1 MVKERFFILASMAI
15 SMLMFA
21 TLPSQAE
28 ALDFERSIAVTADV
42 APDYPFDLLDVRAD
56 ADVVV
61 ERFTAYSTEGGE
73 ALFETADVSAPQP
86 VRLTNVQARAPPGFH
101 MLC

>member
-1 MVKERFFILASMAI
+1 MVKERFFIVASMAI
-15 SMLMFA
+15 SLLMFA
-21 TLPSQAE
+21 ALPSQAE
-28 ALDFERSIAVTADV
+28 AYEIERSIAVASDV

-56 ADVVV
+56 AEVVV
-61 ERFTAYSTEGGE
+61 ERFTAYSTGGGE
-73 ALFETADVSAPQP
+73 APFETADVSAPQP